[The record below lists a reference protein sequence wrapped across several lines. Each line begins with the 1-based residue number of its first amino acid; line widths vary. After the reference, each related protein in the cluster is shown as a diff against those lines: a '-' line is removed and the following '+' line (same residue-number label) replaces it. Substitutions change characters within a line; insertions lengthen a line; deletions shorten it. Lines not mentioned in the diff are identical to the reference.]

1 LDAYLFLRYLRLLLT
16 LFVPL
21 ALVILPVLIPVNLI
35 SGDDR
40 NGVTGLDRLSW
51 INVASGYTTR
61 YWVHTLMALLVV
73 LWVGYTFAKEME
85 FYSKLRQHNLK
96 ISRRSEALGSTVL
109 ITDIPLHLRDVA
121 KLRVLYGIYP
131 GGVSSVTINRNY
143 DLLLDDIDKR
153 NRLSSELEDAETTL
167 ICKANLRWKRS
178 KLRDSDQG
186 KVSSSFAGLQE
197 KIAFERTPVNARSK
211 ESLESPGKP
220 TRTPYS
226 MPSDRK
232 TLRVSDSSWVPSAL
246 LFTKPEDSIEYCRR
260 ELHILNLRI
269 VEARERPE
277 TSNVIGSAFVRFNEP
292 RGAHMA
298 SQCITHPRPRT
309 MIACPV
315 QNVAGQVV
323 WKHIALSWWER
334 YVRSLVTK
342 SLISLFTVGC
352 ILPVAFTGLLS
363 QLMYLSSFFPWLHW
377 VVHLPHWLVALVQG
391 VLPPSLLAVVMILA
405 PLILR
410 CLVEEQGKLTRVA
423 EELSMQR
430 HYFIFLF
437 VQLFMVVSISS
448 STAAFLSGLTQDV
461 KSIAALIASN
471 LPKASNYFFSYMLL
485 QGLSVSAATLLQL
498 NRILARLMANLHDN
512 TARQKWM
519 RNVEAE
525 ISWGSFFPVYTN
537 LAVIGP

>member
-1 LDAYLFLRYLRLLLT
+1 MDAFLFLRYLRLLLT

-21 ALVILPVLIPVNLI
+21 AFVILPVLLPVNLI

-40 NGVTGLDRLSW
+40 DGITGLDRLSW
-51 INVASGYTTR
+51 INVAPGYTAR

-96 ISRRSEALGSTVL
+96 ISRRSKALGSTVL
-109 ITDIPLHLRDVA
+109 VTDIPLHLRDLA
-121 KLRVLYGIYP
+121 KLKALYSIYP
-131 GGVSSVTINRNY
+131 GGVYSVTMNRNY

-178 KLRDSDQG
+178 KLRDNDQR
-186 KVSSSFAGLQE
+186 KKRSSSVGLQE
-197 KIAFERTPVNARSK
+197 KTALQRNPVNAMK
-211 ESLESPGKP
+211 ESLECGNPRG
-220 TRTPYS
+220 TQYS

-232 TLRVSDSSWVPSAL
+232 SFRVSEHSWIPSAL
-246 LFTKPEDSIEYCRR
+246 LFTKSEDSIDYCRR
-260 ELHILNLRI
+260 ELHIINLRI
-269 VEARERPE
+269 MKAQERPE
-277 TSNVIGSAFVRFNEP
+277 TFKVVGSAFVRFNEP

-298 SQCITHPRPRT
+298 SQCLTHPRPRT
-309 MIACPV
+309 MIACHV
-315 QNVAGQVV
+315 QDVASQVV

-363 QLMYLSSFFPWLHW
+363 QIMYLSSFFPWLHW
-377 VVHLPHWLVALVQG
+377 IVHLPTWFVALVQG
-391 VLPPSLLAVVMILA
+391 VLPSTLLAVVMILA
-405 PLILR
+405 PLVLR
-410 CLVEEQGKLTRVA
+410 RLVEEQGKLTRVA
-423 EELSMQR
+423 VELSMQR
-430 HYFIFLF
+430 HYFVFLF

-448 STAAFLSGLTQDV
+448 STAAFLSGLTHDI
-461 KSIAALIASN
+461 KSIAALVASN

-485 QGLSVSAATLLQL
+485 QGLSVSAATLLQI
-498 NRILARLMANLHDN
+498 NRIAARIMAGLHDK
-512 TARQKWM
+512 TARQKWA
-519 RNVEAE
+519 RNVETE

-537 LAVIGP
+537 LAVIGR

>member
-21 ALVILPVLIPVNLI
+21 ALVILPVLLPVNLI

-40 NGVTGLDRLSW
+40 NGITGLDRLSW
-51 INVASGYTTR
+51 INVAPGHTTR
-61 YWVHTLMALLVV
+61 YWVHTMMALLVV

-96 ISRRSEALGSTVL
+96 ISRRSKALGSTVL
-109 ITDIPLHLRDVA
+109 ITDIPLHLRDAA
-121 KLRVLYGIYP
+121 KLRALYGIYP
-131 GGVSSVTINRNY
+131 GGVYSVTINRNY

-178 KLRDSDQG
+178 KLRDSDHG
-186 KVSSSFAGLQE
+186 KDSSSPTDLQE
-197 KIAFERTPVNARSK
+197 KTALKRNSINVMK
-211 ESLESPGKP
+211 ESFESLKKSTG
-220 TRTPYS
+220 TPYS
-226 MPSDRK
+226 MLSDRK
-232 TLRVSDSSWVPSAL
+232 TLRVSESSWVPSAL
-246 LFTKPEDSIEYCRR
+246 LFTKPEDSIDYCRR

-277 TSNVIGSAFVRFNEP
+277 IFDVVGSAFVRFNEP

-309 MIACPV
+309 MIACHV
-315 QNVAGQVV
+315 QDVASQIV

-334 YVRSLVTK
+334 YLRALITK
-342 SLISLFTVGC
+342 SLISLFIVGC

-363 QLMYLSSFFPWLHW
+363 QIMYLTSSFHWLHW
-377 VVHLPHWLVALVQG
+377 VVHLPTWSVALVQG

-410 CLVEEQGKLTRVA
+410 YLVEEQGKLTRVA
-423 EELSMQR
+423 TELSMQR

-448 STAAFLSGLTQDV
+448 STAAFLSGLTQDI
-461 KSIAALIASN
+461 KSIAALVASN

-485 QGLSVSAATLLQL
+485 QGLSVSAATLLQI
-498 NRILARLMANLHDN
+498 NRIVARLVACLHDK
-512 TARQKWM
+512 TPRQKWV
-519 RNVEAE
+519 RNVETE

-537 LAVIGP
+537 LAVIGQ